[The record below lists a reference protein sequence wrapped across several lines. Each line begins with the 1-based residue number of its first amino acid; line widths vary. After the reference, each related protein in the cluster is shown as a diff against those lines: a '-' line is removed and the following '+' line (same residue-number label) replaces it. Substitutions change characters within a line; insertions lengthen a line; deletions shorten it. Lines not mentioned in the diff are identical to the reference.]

1 MYNYIYIN
9 VCIVFLCIY
18 IPCNQHG
25 ELRTAKN
32 VPVFPMSP
40 VVRNSDPNALSGI
53 AAGRLHTEPTVA
65 AAHQFE
71 CIHSDQPWD
80 NGKISKV
87 N

>member
-1 MYNYIYIN
+1 MYSISVYLYTLIYLVTN
-9 VCIVFLCIY
+9 MVSCA
-18 IPCNQHG
+18 P
-25 ELRTAKN
+25 RK
-32 VPVFPMSP
+32 MSP
-40 VVRNSDPNALSGI
+40 VVNSDPNALSGI

-80 NGKISKV
+80 KGKISKV